1 MIGPRKSSL
10 DTPLALVELGALQA
24 RDPPKQNQWHGQDYW
39 NHLHGGT
46 EKALPMTYKTCN
58 EVILEVSGSSM
69 WLIVCTVGRLLKE
82 ASAWLSWLDLGLDA

>member
-1 MIGPRKSSL
+1 
-10 DTPLALVELGALQA
+10 
-24 RDPPKQNQWHGQDYW
+24 
-39 NHLHGGT
+39 
-46 EKALPMTYKTCN
+46 MTYKTCN